1 MNWWQTFVDSFE
13 TKGAQILLLW
23 FTDLLFV
30 WLLIHYENVVN
41 PAVMNTITG
50 LVGGVNG
57 AFLGAMGARQSN
69 GNGSPKPDKLT
80 ASLVPANGPLGEKK

>member
-1 MNWWQTFVDSFE
+1 MNWWQMFVDSFE

-23 FTDLLFV
+23 ITDLIFVAVLLF
-30 WLLIHYENVVN
+30 LAKTLD

-69 GNGSPKPDKLT
+69 GNGSPKPDKLV
-80 ASLVPANGPLGEKK
+80 ASVVPANGEKK